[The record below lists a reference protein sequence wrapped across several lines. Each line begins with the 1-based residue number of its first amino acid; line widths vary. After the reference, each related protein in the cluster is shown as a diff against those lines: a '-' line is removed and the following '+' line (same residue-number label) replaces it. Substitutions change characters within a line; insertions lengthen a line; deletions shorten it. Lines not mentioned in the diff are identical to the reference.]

1 MNHFKLY
8 SVLQL
13 VLVLINLRS
22 GVLLNMFI
30 DTNEGSDKDNNC
42 SNVIHPCYSLEHVA
56 NLITMAEYK
65 QNISIEINSFTHV
78 LINRSVEFHN
88 VVDLSI
94 TGKTTNGTRCIVR
107 CDSSEGLGI
116 SFNRCS
122 NVALHNFTITGCG
135 QYSANNAQYKVAVEM
150 YNVTN
155 LTVSGMVFKD
165 NTGYGLLV
173 NNSGGVIEVYG
184 SWFINNSITSCYYGS
199 GGMLIIAPWYRQYN
213 NTVFNISHSHFY
225 NNHNDFNK
233 DHYYN
238 LSLAKKGG
246 GLRIEIFSNVTRNI
260 LYVYYCRFKKNFANN
275 GGGFY
280 LEAHPDSTGNTVVV
294 SNCSFQNNEAYQ
306 GGGGA
311 DIGSMPINNQFLLT
325 DCYFM
330 KNKARWYGGAVA
342 LYSSSGKEDTLDRV
356 RFSSCIFIDNQAN
369 GGAAVDVNHA
379 QNQIYENTYIIF
391 DSCSFINNTAGRSQ
405 ANQSASSIVIQSGV
419 FFIREVN
426 VSFYGMNSFIN
437 NTNTAL
443 YCASATITFK
453 ESSYTEFVGNTGGH
467 GGAILLVGDAQLSF
481 RDSTT
486 VIFKRNTAAYGGA
499 ICAIPLQTQFIY
511 FTDTCFIQHHENK
524 HTASIMFD
532 SNIATTGIANDVFA
546 STLWP
551 CTIYSHKYDF
561 KKLFNSNY
569 LANFKFN
576 NGSFDDSSSVATA
589 VRKLSITDNTILIF
603 PGIPYHINVTQ
614 HDEFKHE
621 IKALYPLSAKLYTS
635 HKNIKLDT
643 YSATLTNN
651 TITVVGDINT
661 TGTIILETIV
671 LSNIQKTVNVTI
683 VGCPAGYYYNNSTYK
698 CHCSQPNKGYYGIS
712 RCHINH
718 SAIIDIGLW
727 AGYLDDRQFYTG
739 VCSAHLCSYK
749 GRLSSHGQ
757 HALPLVNVNKK
768 TGLEEY
774 VCASNRQ
781 GTLCGICTDNYS
793 TLYHSPSYRCSKCSD
808 TALKYGILLYVAS
821 ELLPVTAIF
830 LVILLLDIRLTSGA
844 FYTLIFYAQV
854 LTNFYINAFGTI
866 HISEGVSTAASAYHI
881 VYGILNFDILNMEY
895 LSFCLWP
902 NATMMHIFMIKYI
915 TTLYALLL
923 VILTVLILKVN
934 SLYTCIKL
942 CHRLG
947 RRDIRGCII
956 NALSAFLVL
965 CYSQCVHITFSILV
979 RVQLVTLDSS
989 KPTYVPLFNG
999 ELKYMESDH
1008 LYFAMPAIL
1017 CLFIIVLPPPLIL
1030 LIEPLIIKV
1039 NNIFPRKMSYFLL
1052 QVRMKMKPFL
1062 DSFQGCFK
1070 DSCRGF
1076 AGLYFLYRTILYL
1089 PVVVT
1094 SRVAIEYM
1102 TAEGILF
1109 VILLC
1114 HTMVQPFQNKWHN
1127 RLDICLLL
1135 NLLAVN
1141 TLTIISYYSLQWEY
1155 SQWNDIYVLIQ
1166 LLLMTMPLIYICGY
1180 FCHYAFSFVKQPQV
1194 GTRSRCSMQ
1203 HEYSNIEDGDDSLP
1217 ARLLNENM
1225 LSLSYNSLD
1234 S

>member
-1 MNHFKLY
+1 M
-8 SVLQL
+8 
-13 VLVLINLRS
+13 RS
-22 GVLLNMFI
+22 GVSLNMFI

-42 SNVIHPCYSLEHVA
+42 SNAIHPCYSLEHVA
-56 NLITMAEYK
+56 NLTTMAEYK
-65 QNISIEINSFTHV
+65 QNISIEINSSIHV

-150 YNVTN
+150 YNVSN
-155 LTVSGMVFKD
+155 LTVSGMVFKN
-165 NTGYGLLV
+165 NTGYGLLL

-199 GGMLIIAPWYRQYN
+199 GGMLIFAPWYRQHN

-225 NNHNDFNK
+225 NNHNDFNDEECHHK
-233 DHYYN
+233 
-238 LSLAKKGG
+238 LGLVKKGG
-246 GLRIEIFSNVTRNI
+246 GLQIEIFSNVTRNI
-260 LYVYYCRFKKNFANN
+260 FYVYYCKFKKNYANN
-275 GGGFY
+275 GGGLY
-280 LEAHPDSTGNTVVV
+280 LEAYSISTKSIVVV

-311 DIGSMPINNQFLLT
+311 DIGTSINQVNYHKIPIKNQFFLT
-325 DCYFM
+325 DCYFI
-330 KNKARWYGGAVA
+330 KNKARLYGGAVA
-342 LYSSSGKEDTLDRV
+342 LFSSSGKDMLNTV
-356 RFSSCIFIDNQAN
+356 KFSSCTFIENQAN
-369 GGAAVDVNHA
+369 GGAAVDVNRA
-379 QNQIYENTYIIF
+379 QNQIYGNTFITNFSF
-391 DSCSFINNTAGRSQ
+391 DSCSFIKNKAGHLQASQ
-405 ANQSASSIVIQSGV
+405 STSSTVTQSGV
-419 FFIREVN
+419 FFTREVN
-426 VSFYGMNSFIN
+426 VSFYGTNTFIN

-443 YCASATITFK
+443 YCASAAIIF
-453 ESSYTEFVGNTGGH
+453 EEGSYTEFVGNTGGH
-467 GGAILLVGDAQLSF
+467 GGAILLVDAQLSF

-486 VIFKRNTAAYGGA
+486 VIFKRNTAVYGGA
-499 ICAIPLQTQFIY
+499 ICTIPLQTQFTY
-511 FTDTCFIQHHENK
+511 FTDTCFIQYHNINE

-532 SNIATTGIANDVFA
+532 SNIATTGIANDIFA

-551 CTIYSHKYDF
+551 CRLYCHKC
-561 KKLFNSNY
+561 KLQRLFNTGY
-569 LANFKFN
+569 LANFNFSD
-576 NGSFDDSSSVATA
+576 GSFDNSSSVATA
-589 VRKLSITDNTILIF
+589 VRTLLTNNTILIF

-614 HDEFKHE
+614 YDEFHHE
-621 IKALYPLSAKLYTS
+621 IKALYLLSARLFTS
-635 HKNIKLDT
+635 HINMKLNI

-661 TGTIILETIV
+661 TGTIILETIA

-683 VGCPAGYYYNNSTYK
+683 IDCPAGYYYDNSTYK

-712 RCHINH
+712 HCHINH

-727 AGYLDDRQFYTG
+727 AGYLDRQFYTG
-739 VCSAHLCSYK
+739 VCSAQLCSYK
-749 GRLSSHGQ
+749 GRLSSHGKY
-757 HALPLVNVNKK
+757 ALPLVNANNK
-768 TGLEEY
+768 TVLEEY

-781 GTLCGICTDNYS
+781 GTLCGICTDGYS

-844 FYTLIFYAQV
+844 FYTLIFYAQF
-854 LTNFYINAFGTI
+854 LANFYINAFGTI
-866 HISEGVSTAASAYHI
+866 HISEGLSTAASVYNI
-881 VYGILNFDILNMEY
+881 VYGILNLDILNMEH

-902 NATMMHIFMIKYI
+902 NATVMHIFMIKYI

-923 VILTVLILKVN
+923 IILTVLIMKVN

-965 CYSQCVHITFSILV
+965 CYSQCIYITFSILT
-979 RVQLVTLDSS
+979 RVQLVPIDSS
-989 KPTYVPLFNG
+989 KPSIYVSLFNG
-999 ELKYMESDH
+999 QSRYMGGDH
-1008 LYFAMPAIL
+1008 LYFAILAIL
-1017 CLFIIVLPPPLIL
+1017 CLVIIILPPLLIL
-1030 LIEPLIIKV
+1030 LIEPLLIKI
-1039 NNIFPRKMSYFLL
+1039 NHIFPRKMSYFLL
-1052 QVRMKMKPFL
+1052 EVRMKMKPFL

-1070 DSCRGF
+1070 DNCRVF
-1076 AGLYFLYRTILYL
+1076 AGLYFLYRITLYL
-1089 PVVVT
+1089 PYLVT
-1094 SRVAIEYM
+1094 STVAVEYM
-1102 TAEGILF
+1102 TAEGMLF
-1109 VILLC
+1109 VILFC
-1114 HTMVQPFQNKWHN
+1114 HSMVQPFQNTWHN

-1135 NLLAVN
+1135 NLLAIN
-1141 TLTIISYYSLQWEY
+1141 TSTIVSYYSLQWEY
-1155 SQWNDIYVLIQ
+1155 SQQSDTYVSIQ

-1180 FCHYAFSFVKQPQV
+1180 VCHYAFSFVNLKMKQ
-1194 GTRSRCSMQ
+1194 GIRSRCSME
-1203 HEYSNIEDGDDSLP
+1203 HGYSNIEDGDDSLP

-1225 LSLSYNSLD
+1225 LPFSYNSLD

>member
-1 MNHFKLY
+1 M
-8 SVLQL
+8 
-13 VLVLINLRS
+13 RS
-22 GVLLNMFI
+22 GVSLNMFI

-56 NLITMAEYK
+56 NLTTMAEYK
-65 QNISIEINSFTHV
+65 QNISIEINSSTNV
-78 LINRSVEFHN
+78 LINRSVEFYN
-88 VVDLSI
+88 VADLLI
-94 TGKTTNGTRCIVR
+94 TGKNTNGARCIVR
-107 CDSSEGLGI
+107 CDFNTSSEGLGI

-122 NVALHNFTITGCG
+122 NVALHNLTIISCG

-165 NTGYGLLV
+165 NTGYGLLL
-173 NNSGGVIEVYG
+173 NNSGGAIEVYG
-184 SWFINNSITSCYYGS
+184 SWFINNSITNCYYGS
-199 GGMLIIAPWYRQYN
+199 GGMLVIAPWYRQYN

-233 DHYYN
+233 NCY

-260 LYVYYCRFKKNFANN
+260 FYVYYCRFKKNFANN
-275 GGGFY
+275 GGGLY
-280 LEAHPDSTGNTVVV
+280 LEAYSASRGNTVVV

-311 DIGSMPINNQFLLT
+311 DIGTSINQVNYHKIPIMNQFLFT
-325 DCYFM
+325 GCYFI
-330 KNKARWYGGAVA
+330 KNQARLYGGAVA
-342 LYSSSGKEDTLDRV
+342 LFSSSGKDTLNTV
-356 RFSSCIFIDNQAN
+356 NFSSCTFSENQAN
-369 GGAAVDVNHA
+369 GGAAVDVNRA
-379 QNQIYENTYIIF
+379 QNKKYGNAFITNFSF
-391 DSCSFINNTAGRSQ
+391 DSCSFIKNKAGHLQASQ
-405 ANQSASSIVIQSGV
+405 STSSTVTQSGV
-419 FFIREVN
+419 FFTREVS
-426 VSFYGMNSFIN
+426 VSFNGTNTFIN

-443 YCASATITFK
+443 YCASAAIIF
-453 ESSYTEFVGNTGGH
+453 EEGSYTEFVGNTGGH
-467 GGAILLVGDAQLSF
+467 GGAILLVDAQLSF

-486 VIFKRNTAAYGGA
+486 VIFKRNTAVYGGA
-499 ICAIPLQTQFIY
+499 ICTIPLQTQFIY
-511 FTDTCFIQHHENK
+511 FTDTCFIQHHINK
-524 HTASIMFD
+524 HTASIVFE
-532 SNIATTGIANDVFA
+532 SNTATTGIANDVFA
-546 STLWP
+546 FTLWP
-551 CTIYSHKYDF
+551 CCHKCGLQR
-561 KKLFNSNY
+561 LFNTSY
-569 LANFKFN
+569 LANFNFS
-576 NGSFDDSSSVATA
+576 NGSFDNSSSVATA
-589 VRKLSITDNTILIF
+589 VRKLFTDNTIFIF
-603 PGIPYHINVTQ
+603 PGLPYHINVTQ

-621 IKALYPLSAKLYTS
+621 IKALYLLSARLFTS
-635 HKNIKLDT
+635 HMNMKLNI
-643 YSATLTNN
+643 YSATITNN

-661 TGTIILETIV
+661 TGTIMLETIA

-683 VGCPAGYYYNNSTYK
+683 VDCPAGYYYDDSTYK

-727 AGYLDDRQFYTG
+727 AGYIDDRQFYTG

-757 HALPLVNVNKK
+757 HALPLVNVNNK
-768 TGLEEY
+768 TVLEEY

-781 GTLCGICTDNYS
+781 GILCGICTDGYS

-844 FYTLIFYAQV
+844 FYTLIFYAQF
-854 LTNFYINAFGTI
+854 LANFYINAFGKI
-866 HISEGVSTAASAYHI
+866 HISEGFSTAASVYVSI
-881 VYGILNFDILNMEY
+881 YGILNFVTLDMEH

-965 CYSQCVHITFSILV
+965 CYSQCVHIIFSILV
-979 RVQLVTLDSS
+979 RVQLVSIDSS

-1017 CLFIIVLPPPLIL
+1017 CLFVIILPPLLIL

-1039 NNIFPRKMSYFLL
+1039 NNIFPRRMSYFLL

-1070 DSCRGF
+1070 DSCRVF
-1076 AGLYFLYRTILYL
+1076 AGLYFFYRIILYL
-1089 PVVVT
+1089 SVVV
-1094 SRVAIEYM
+1094 SGRVAIVYI

-1114 HTMVQPFQNKWHN
+1114 HSMVQPFQNTWHN
-1127 RLDICLLL
+1127 RLDICFLF

-1141 TLTIISYYSLQWEY
+1141 TLTVVSYYSSQWEY
-1155 SQWNDIYVLIQ
+1155 SEWNDIYVSIQ

-1180 FCHYAFSFVKQPQV
+1180 VCHYAFSFVNLKTKQ
-1194 GTRSRCSMQ
+1194 GIRSRCSMQ
-1203 HEYSNIEDGDDSLP
+1203 HEYLNIEDGDDSLP

-1225 LSLSYNSLD
+1225 LSFSYNSLD
-1234 S
+1234 N

>member
-1 MNHFKLY
+1 M
-8 SVLQL
+8 L
-13 VLVLINLRS
+13 VLVLINMRS
-22 GVLLNMFI
+22 GVSLNMFI

-56 NLITMAEYK
+56 NLTTMAEYK
-65 QNISIEINSFTHV
+65 QNISIEISSTHV
-78 LINRSVEFHN
+78 LINKSVEFHN
-88 VVDLSI
+88 VFDLSI

-107 CDSSEGLGI
+107 CDFNTSSEGLGI

-122 NVALHNFTITGCG
+122 NVSLHNFTITGCG

-150 YNVTN
+150 YNATN
-155 LTVSGMVFKD
+155 VTVSGMVFKD
-165 NTGYGLLV
+165 NTGYGLLL

-184 SWFINNSITSCYYGS
+184 SQFINNSIISCYNGS
-199 GGMLIIAPWYRQYN
+199 GGMLVIAPWYRQYN

-225 NNHNDFNK
+225 NNHNDFSEEC
-233 DHYYN
+233 HYN
-238 LSLAKKGG
+238 LSFAKNGG
-246 GLRIEIFSNVTRNI
+246 GLRIKLFSNATRNRFH
-260 LYVYYCRFKKNFANN
+260 VYNCKFKQNFAKN

-280 LEAHPDSTGNTVVV
+280 LEVYSASTGNIVVV

-311 DIGSMPINNQFLLT
+311 DIGTGIDQGSYLKVLIKNQFLLT
-325 DCYFM
+325 DCYFV
-330 KNKARWYGGAVA
+330 KNKARLDGGAVA
-342 LYSSSGKEDTLDRV
+342 LYSSSGKHILNSV
-356 RFSSCIFIDNQAN
+356 NFSSCIFIDNQAN
-369 GGAAVDVNHA
+369 GGAAVDVINCA
-379 QNQIYENTYIIF
+379 QNQIYGNAFITVFSFYN
-391 DSCSFINNTAGRSQ
+391 CSFINNTAGQLQ
-405 ANQSASSIVIQSGV
+405 ANQSKSSNVIQSGV
-419 FFIREVN
+419 FFTKEVN
-426 VSFYGMNSFIN
+426 VSLYGINTFIN

-443 YCASATITFK
+443 YCTSATIIFE

-467 GGAILLVGDAQLSF
+467 GGAILLVDAQLSF

-511 FTDTCFIQHHENK
+511 FTDTCFIQHHINQ

-532 SNIATTGIANDVFA
+532 SNTATTGIANDVFA

-551 CTIYSHKYDF
+551 CKIYYHKYDL
-561 KKLFNSNY
+561 KRLFNSSY
-569 LANFKFN
+569 LANFKFS
-576 NGSFDDSSSVATA
+576 NGSFDNSSSVATA
-589 VRKLSITDNTILIF
+589 VRKLFTDNTILIF

-614 HDEFKHE
+614 YDEFQHE
-621 IKALYPLSAKLYTS
+621 IKALYPWSARLLTS
-635 HKNIKLDT
+635 HIMKLDT

-661 TGTIILETIV
+661 TGTIMLETIA

-683 VGCPAGYYYNNSTYK
+683 VDCPAGYYYDNSTYK

-718 SAIIDIGLW
+718 SAIVDIGLW

-739 VCSAHLCSYK
+739 VCSAQLCSYK

-757 HALPLVNVNKK
+757 HALPLVNVNNK
-768 TGLEEY
+768 TVLEEY

-781 GTLCGICTDNYS
+781 GILCGICTDGYS

-844 FYTLIFYAQV
+844 FYTLIFYAQF
-854 LTNFYINAFGTI
+854 LANFYINAFGTI
-866 HISEGVSTAASAYHI
+866 HISGGFSTAASVYVSI
-881 VYGILNFDILNMEY
+881 YGIFNFVTLDMEC

-923 VILTVLILKVN
+923 IILTVLILKVN

-947 RRDIRGCII
+947 RRDICGCII

-965 CYSQCVHITFSILV
+965 CYSQCVHITFSILA
-979 RVQLVTLDSS
+979 RVQLVSIDGFG
-989 KPTYVPLFNG
+989 PIYVPILNG
-999 ELKYMESDH
+999 QLRYMEDH
-1008 LYFAMPAIL
+1008 LYFAMPAFL
-1017 CLFIIVLPPPLIL
+1017 CLFIIVLLPPLIL
-1030 LIEPLIIKV
+1030 LTEPLIIKI
-1039 NNIFPRKMSYFLL
+1039 NNIFPRRMSYFLL

-1070 DSCRGF
+1070 DSCRVF
-1076 AGLYFLYRTILYL
+1076 AGLYFSIVLSYI
-1089 PVVVT
+1089 
-1094 SRVAIEYM
+1094 
-1102 TAEGILF
+1102 F
-1109 VILLC
+1109 
-1114 HTMVQPFQNKWHN
+1114 
-1127 RLDICLLL
+1127 LLL
-1135 NLLAVN
+1135 FLVELL
-1141 TLTIISYYSLQWEY
+1141 
-1155 SQWNDIYVLIQ
+1155 
-1166 LLLMTMPLIYICGY
+1166 
-1180 FCHYAFSFVKQPQV
+1180 
-1194 GTRSRCSMQ
+1194 
-1203 HEYSNIEDGDDSLP
+1203 
-1217 ARLLNENM
+1217 
-1225 LSLSYNSLD
+1225 
-1234 S
+1234 